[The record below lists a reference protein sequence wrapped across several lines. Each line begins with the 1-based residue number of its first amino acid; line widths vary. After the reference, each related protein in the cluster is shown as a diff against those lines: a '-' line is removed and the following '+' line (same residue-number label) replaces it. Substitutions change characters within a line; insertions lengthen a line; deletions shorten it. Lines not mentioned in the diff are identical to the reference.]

1 MRAFRVGWA
10 WVGMALSVALAPV
23 AFAVPKYYEIAG
35 GSINGNFADPG
46 LVIHTSLSGG
56 LTGTSFTLNDG
67 GSSTFNFFSIWTDE
81 TTVNSDD
88 LVAHAIS
95 ATLNFSDP
103 LTGATVNGVTFGG
116 SILFGLSQWGQIQWN
131 GPTTITLGD
140 RVFSLSLSN
149 EIFNP
154 GIFGL
159 SDGQGCGATIEA
171 TVRQIS
177 SSLSNPSGSSVPEQG
192 NTILLLGAAAGA
204 LIVFSRQTGSRLTF
218 SLRER
223 VSASEGSGVSTPL
236 SIDRRRDN

>member
-10 WVGMALSVALAPV
+10 WIGMALSVALAPV
-23 AFAVPKYYEIAG
+23 AFAVPQYYEIAG

-56 LTGTSFTLNDG
+56 LAGTSFTLNDG
-67 GSSTFNFFSIWTDE
+67 GSSTFNFFNIWTDE

-88 LVAHAIS
+88 LVAYNIS
-95 ATLNFSDP
+95 ATVNFSDP
-103 LTGATVNGVTFGG
+103 FTGATVNGVTFGG
-116 SILFGLSQWGQIQWN
+116 SILFGLSQWGQIQWS

-159 SDGQGCGATIEA
+159 SDGQGCGAIIEA
-171 TVRQIS
+171 TVTQIS
-177 SSLSNPSGSSVPEQG
+177 SINNPSGPSVPDQG
-192 NTILLLGAAAGA
+192 NTVLLLGAASA
-204 LIVFSRQTGSRLTF
+204 LLVFSRK
-218 SLRER
+218 R
-223 VSASEGSGVSTPL
+223 VLG
-236 SIDRRRDN
+236 